1 MFNQVFLVGRIAED
15 YSKDSSILTVEI
27 KKNGTDN
34 MFETSSVDVT
44 TKGIISQSLSEYC
57 KKGDIIG
64 IKGTVQSIVEDNV
77 KKNLIVAN
85 KITLISS
92 KKED

>member
-34 MFETSSVDVT
+34 VFETDSVDVT
-44 TKGIISQSLSEYC
+44 IKGIISQCLSNYC

-64 IKGTVQSIVEDNV
+64 VKGKVENEIINNV
-77 KKNLIVAN
+77 KKMIIIAEKNNIF
-85 KITLISS
+85 I
-92 KKED
+92 

>member
-34 MFETSSVDVT
+34 MFETESVDVT
-44 TKGIISQSLSEYC
+44 IKGSISQSLSQYC

-64 IKGTVQSIVEDNV
+64 IKGTVQSIIEDNV

-85 KITLISS
+85 KITLMNS

>member
-1 MFNQVFLVGRIAED
+1 LYHQKPL
-15 YSKDSSILTVEI
+15 
-27 KKNGTDN
+27 
-34 MFETSSVDVT
+34 
-44 TKGIISQSLSEYC
+44 
-57 KKGDIIG
+57 IG

-92 KKED
+92 KKEN

>member
-34 MFETSSVDVT
+34 MFETGSVDVT
-44 TKGIISQSLSEYC
+44 IKGIISQSLSEYC

-77 KKNLIVAN
+77 KKNLIVTN